1 MEIYEVRGSIKEL
14 HLDRTEITMNV
25 RQISLSPV
33 VSLASKLLSPVQCQD
48 LMRFAEPLLDVSKVA
63 TGSGASAVDLEV
75 RKSSSA
81 TIDYPTPNEAINA
94 LIEYILK
101 ELGFSYS
108 VKLPIHINC
117 YRSGGLFK
125 AHYDA
130 LATNNSYISGVD
142 RSRTAIVYLND
153 SYDGGETAFLKPSIA
168 IKGYTGDAIVFNNYN
183 DDCTIDLDSLHAGL
197 PLKSGVKWVAVFWD
211 PVDISCKKLGGS

>member
-1 MEIYEVRGSIKEL
+1 MHIA
-14 HLDRTEITMNV
+14 
-25 RQISLSPV
+25 QISHSPV
-33 VSLASKLLSPVQCQD
+33 VSLASDLLSAVQCQE

-63 TGSGASAVDLEV
+63 SGSGTSAVDLEV

-81 TIDYPTPNEAINA
+81 TIDYPTENKSINT
-94 LIEYILK
+94 LIEYILDQ
-101 ELGFSYS
+101 LGFSYS
-108 VKLPIHINC
+108 VELPIHVNC

-125 AHYDA
+125 AHFDA
-130 LATNNSYISGVD
+130 LATNDSYTSSVD

-168 IKGYTGDAIVFNNYN
+168 IKGSAGDAIVFNNYSA
-183 DDCTIDLDSLHAGL
+183 DRTIDLDSLHAGL

-211 PVDISCKKLGGS
+211 PVEISGRNL